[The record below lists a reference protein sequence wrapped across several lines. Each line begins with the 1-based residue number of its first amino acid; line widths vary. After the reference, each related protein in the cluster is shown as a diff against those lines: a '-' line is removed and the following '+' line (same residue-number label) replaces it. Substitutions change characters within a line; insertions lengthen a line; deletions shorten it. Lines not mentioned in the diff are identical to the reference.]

1 MLLNFGHYSVSCSH
15 KNGSYKRKVWG
26 RNQCLYLGIRVVLV
40 LRPVHTVA
48 TVEHPVTGDPLVSI
62 LSRLG
67 QDLGDL
73 NRPVK
78 VHLDPLSVVIIP
90 GRPRP
95 GAVAL
100 PWYIKPCSVRPVVIV
115 PPGR

>member
-1 MLLNFGHYSVSCSH
+1 MLLNFGHYSVSCSY

-100 PWYIKPCSVRPVVIV
+100 PWYIKPSSVRPVVIV